1 MSIWRDKRNI
11 TITYTPGPATH
22 APSHLS
28 LEKKQGT
35 DRLDD
40 VVEYQTAS
48 GDKIKEVRGKN
59 VAGADYADENA
70 HNANAN
76 ASSAEEADGS
86 GWDWRGKGIIAAAY
100 STWSIIGWGEDPI
113 TGNKWMVTY
122 FRKTV
127 FTPAAV
133 QMYSWDEGGLS
144 DTLVERLKGCLAE
157 NGSAEVRKL
166 GEALYRVNNDGA
178 RSATAS
184 PRGSLDTRR

>member
-1 MSIWRDKRNI
+1 MSIWKDKRNI

-22 APSHLS
+22 TPSHAK
-28 LEKKQGT
+28 LETTQGT

-40 VVEYQTAS
+40 VVEYQNAT
-48 GDKIKEVRGKN
+48 GDKIKEVRGRN

-70 HNANAN
+70 TSAAT
-76 ASSAEEADGS
+76 AAATAEEADGS

-100 STWSIIGWGEDPI
+100 STWSIIGWGEEG
-113 TGNKWMVTY
+113 GNKWMVTY

-133 QMYSWDEGGLS
+133 QMYSWNEGGL
-144 DTLVERLKGCLAE
+144 DEVLVEKLKRCLND

-166 GEALYRVNNDGA
+166 GAALYRVMNDGA
-178 RSATAS
+178 RSVTAS

>member
-1 MSIWRDKRNI
+1 MSIWKDKRNI
-11 TITYTPGPATH
+11 TITYTPGPSTH
-22 APSHLS
+22 TPSHAK
-28 LEKKQGT
+28 LETTQGT

-40 VVEYQTAS
+40 VVEYQSAS
-48 GDKIKEVRGKN
+48 STKIKEVRGRN
-59 VAGADYADENA
+59 VAGADYADENTST
-70 HNANAN
+70 NTTTPT
-76 ASSAEEADGS
+76 EEADGS

-100 STWSIIGWGEDPI
+100 STWSIIGWGEAG
-113 TGNKWMVTY
+113 GNKWMVTY

-144 DTLVERLKGCLAE
+144 EALVARLKGCLEE

-166 GEALYRVNNDGA
+166 GAALYRVSNDGA

-184 PRGSLDTRR
+184 PRGSVDVRR